1 MNHRPIK
8 MDDLGLLGPLYT
20 FHDIARRKFLPH
32 YTPKFYDTFDELFE
46 GIAKNE
52 VKRALIAI
60 SNSSNGLVEDNE
72 QRIQALS
79 LKVIDTFQ
87 QPIKLHIGSKYPNT
101 LESLK
106 KIYSHPMAIKETQG
120 FFKKYSHL
128 TFIATN
134 STAGAIEEHL
144 NQKEVHAAV
153 IAGEAAL
160 DHYGLLN
167 IAKDIADEPNNAT
180 TFCLVEK

>member
-1 MNHRPIK
+1 

-32 YTPKFYDTFDELFE
+32 YEPKFYDTFDQLFE
-46 GIAKNE
+46 AIEKKE
-52 VKRALIAI
+52 VNKALVAI
-60 SNSSNGLVEDNE
+60 SNSGSGPVANNE
-72 QRIQALS
+72 ERIEELS
-79 LKVIDTFQ
+79 LRVIDTFEL
-87 QPIKLHIGSKYPNT
+87 PIKLHIGSKYPNT

-106 KIYSHPMAIKETQG
+106 KVYSHPMAIKQTQG
-120 FFKKYSHL
+120 FFKKYSRL

-144 NQKEVHAAV
+144 HHREVHAAV

-160 DHYGLLN
+160 EHYRILS